1 MKDVMDDIT
10 FATFVKNVIFQL
22 IFTALNKTT
31 LEQFAPAIRKKMEGP
46 QVAFLV
52 LLLALTGYLG
62 NRLWAAINGPSYRER
77 ILRLASADQQLT
89 NHTAEFA
96 RPEIL
101 QVN

>member
-1 MKDVMDDIT
+1 
-10 FATFVKNVIFQL
+10 
-22 IFTALNKTT
+22 
-31 LEQFAPAIRKKMEGP
+31 MEGP

-77 ILRLASADQQLT
+77 ILRLASADQHLT
-89 NHTAEFA
+89 DHTAEFA

-101 QVN
+101 QVNCNTFKVKIELFFKSLFL